1 MAIILMPL
9 SIQSATTYSTG
20 VGTVEFNG
28 KCKDN
33 RPRNKDDHFKAIE
46 RLKRRPGTNIQGS
59 LVRKNE

>member
-46 RLKRRPGTNIQGS
+46 RAK
-59 LVRKNE
+59 KAAWDK